1 MISFLNPLFLA
12 ALGALAIPL
21 ILHLI
26 QSSRTERLPF
36 STIRFLKMAQKRSSR
51 RIKMENFLLMF
62 LRLLLLALLAL
73 AFAMPII
80 RTQKFGNML
89 SRTSR
94 DVAIVV
100 DSSYSMNYRLNQQ
113 SVWNQAT
120 ELASAIIEGLGD
132 NDRFCVYLAG
142 DQVMPICEQL
152 TGKKDEAL
160 ARIKALP
167 VPVGSSRLCPAT
179 VAALAALDQDGRKG
193 ERELHIISDNQ
204 MLPWGSFGKSEDKG
218 TPAAPAAAS
227 GTDVG
232 KWDPSSVKDNTT
244 CFVTLLGTPDPENA
258 SVVKVDLD
266 PKLITAQTPCQVTAH
281 FIRTG
286 PQLETAVSIIVDN
299 KEVARRS
306 VMLGGESPQKL
317 PFMLPPME
325 GGVHT
330 VQVTTPED
338 SLAEDNVFY
347 FLIRVRERLPA
358 LCVGTP
364 DDAFFIK
371 TALSV
376 GVGVEDVSPVDVKSI
391 VPGELAGENLS
402 AYSCVFLCNVL
413 PLAGQA
419 IGLLERYVAAGGLLV
434 LFPGDGA
441 AISDYAPWTYLPAV
455 PASITEWP
463 LEKRK
468 QLLAWDLPQHPAV
481 WGLAEGGIAP
491 KIVIKRQL
499 KCGTLKEKA
508 QMIVSAA
515 EGEPFLIG
523 CPNGRGAV
531 MMFTVSADRS
541 WSDFPLSAFF
551 LPMTHQLIQYA
562 AGMGSGRPYLW
573 AVDSLSLEEYLPEAT
588 RESVLSMP
596 DGNPVSLRNAVV
608 EGVTVMYAE
617 GLTVPGIYKLSTPG
631 GGGAKP
637 ALAINM
643 PREESDLAPVKP
655 PDISSLLGLSALH
668 VATGKEDL
676 LKKLEDFRIGRS
688 LGESLL
694 WLALLVAMA
703 EVFYANCL
711 LRKNTKLTDVLQVAP
726 SGKMKEKEA

>member
-1 MISFLNPLFLA
+1 MISFLNPFFLA
-12 ALGALAIPL
+12 ALGALTIPL
-21 ILHLI
+21 VLHLI

-51 RIKMENFLLMF
+51 RIKMENFLLLF

-80 RTQKFGNML
+80 RTQSFGNIL

-94 DVAIVV
+94 DVAIVL
-100 DSSYSMNYRLNQQ
+100 DGSYSMSYHLNQQ
-113 SVWNQAT
+113 RVWDQAT
-120 ELASAIIEGLGD
+120 ELASTIIEGLGD

-142 DQVMPICEQL
+142 DQVTPICEQM
-152 TGKKDEAL
+152 TGKKDEATTRL
-160 ARIKALP
+160 RALP

-179 VAALAALDQDGRKG
+179 LAALAAMEQEGRRG
-193 ERELHIISDNQ
+193 ERELHIISDHQ
-204 MLPWGSFGKSEDKG
+204 LLPWGSFSTSEDKG
-218 TPAAPAAAS
+218 APAGPAAAS
-227 GTDVG
+227 GGG
-232 KWDPSSVKDNTT
+232 KWDPSAVKDNTT
-244 CFVTLLGTPDPENA
+244 CFVTLLGTPEPENA
-258 SVVKVDLD
+258 SVVKVDLE
-266 PKLITAQTPCQVTAH
+266 PRLITAQTPCQVTVH
-281 FIRTG
+281 LSRTG
-286 PQLETAVSIIVDN
+286 PPLETAVSIIVDN

-306 VMLGGESPQKL
+306 VMLGGESAQKL
-317 PFMLPPME
+317 SFMLPPME

-338 SLAEDNVFY
+338 SLTEDNAFH

-358 LCVGTP
+358 LCVGAP
-364 DDAFFIK
+364 DSAFFVR

-376 GVGVEDVSPVDVKSI
+376 GAGVEEVSPVDVKSI
-391 VPGELAGENLS
+391 APGELAGENLS

-413 PLAGQA
+413 PLAGQQ
-419 IGLLERYVAAGGLLV
+419 ISLLERYVAAGGLLV

-441 AISDYAPWTYLPAV
+441 AISDYAPWTCLPAV
-455 PASITEWP
+455 PASVIEWP

-468 QLLAWDLPQHPAV
+468 QLLTWDLPQHPAV
-481 WGLAEGGIAP
+481 WGLAEGGVAP
-491 KIVIKRQL
+491 KVVIKRQL
-499 KCGTLKEKA
+499 KCEALKEKA
-508 QMIVSAA
+508 QTVVSTAA
-515 EGEPFLIG
+515 GEPFLIG
-523 CPNGRGAV
+523 RPNGRGAV

-551 LPMTHQLIQYA
+551 LPMAHQLIQYA
-562 AGMGSGRPYLW
+562 AGVGSSLPYLW
-573 AVDSLSLEEYLPEAT
+573 AADSLSLEEYLPEAT
-588 RESVLSMP
+588 RESVLSTP
-596 DGNPVSLRNAVV
+596 DSKPVSLRSAVV
-608 EGVTVMYAE
+608 EGVTVIYAE
-617 GLTVPGIYKLSTPG
+617 GLTQPGVYKLSTPG

-643 PREESDLAPVKP
+643 PRAESDLAPVKP
-655 PDISSLLGLSALH
+655 SDVSSILGLSALH

-694 WLALLVAMA
+694 WMALLVAMA
-703 EVFYANCL
+703 EVFYANYL
-711 LRKNTKLTDVLQVAP
+711 LRKNTKLTDVLKIAP